1 MIKKSF
7 VFRHLPLDF
16 SYLCLKDSL
25 MKRFVLASFI
35 LLTFISLSAQ
45 NKLKNSSVENIK
57 NSGLYFCAEGLATDK
72 VDINKLI

>member
-1 MIKKSF
+1 
-7 VFRHLPLDF
+7 
-16 SYLCLKDSL
+16 